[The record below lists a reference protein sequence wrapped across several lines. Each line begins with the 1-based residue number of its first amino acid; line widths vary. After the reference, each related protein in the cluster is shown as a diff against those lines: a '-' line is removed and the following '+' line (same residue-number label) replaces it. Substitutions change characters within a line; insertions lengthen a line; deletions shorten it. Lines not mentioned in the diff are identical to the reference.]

1 MKRYTPLF
9 EKEEG
14 LSEIYPKLSLPLK
27 DSDLSYLYDFF
38 NKEYF
43 SNELPQLNKIYFSP
57 LAKNVYGRYTH
68 AYNKDTTKH
77 RKIMVNGN
85 VRTSIKEVCDTM
97 IHEMIHV
104 WQYYMV
110 EKTGERKYKDEP
122 FFSFLLE
129 KDERGHMEYFKQ
141 WMDKFNHIGF
151 NIAISSDLAVD
162 VDLIAPAYAFVG
174 HSETS
179 KTAYLFSYI
188 DFKDMIPDVIN
199 QLNEYVGEGFI
210 TGYSYYVSK
219 DFAVT
224 GLPRLT
230 KQGKLPKNIKNFLFS
245 DAAEKYFMKS
255 KLTQPIIS
263 NTKMEIAVDDDK
275 ISPNLVQVTN
285 QLRKWR
291 EGEFGGRDSIYGY
304 FGNIIRVWYKDEF
317 KEDFGKLTGKQII
330 EKLQTIPENVYN
342 YLYKFWTEIPDAEI
356 KRSAGMDTVL
366 VYLTS
371 AMGDLMRSVST
382 GGKQGP
388 VDILTGE
395 PENKLKV
402 DKQKVFHPNFKMN
415 GADLSNLNR
424 GYGAFKERVNPA
436 RFRGLVHES
445 YLIKLKKDA
454 KKFSTK
460 YGVEKASP
468 INNPEFLKIQ
478 NAWID
483 YLLDQTEV
491 K

>member
-1 MKRYTPLF
+1 MKRYKPLF
-9 EKEEG
+9 EKEEV
-14 LSEIYPKLSLPLK
+14 LPEIYPKMSLPLK
-27 DSDLSYLYDFF
+27 DSDLSYLYDMF

-43 SNELPQLNKIYFSP
+43 SNELPKLNKIYFSP

-68 AYNKDTTKH
+68 AYNKDTTKL
-77 RKIMVNGN
+77 RNIMIIGN

-97 IHEMIHV
+97 LHEMIHV
-104 WQYYMV
+104 WQFYMA
-110 EKTGERKYKDEP
+110 EKTGEREYKDEP

-245 DAAEKYFMKS
+245 DTAEKYFMNS

-263 NTKMEIAVDDDK
+263 QNKMEIAVDDNRL
-275 ISPNLVQVTN
+275 SPILIQTVS
-285 QLRKWR
+285 QLNKWR
-291 EGEFGGRDSIYGY
+291 EGEFGGRDDIYGY
-304 FGNIIRVWYKDEF
+304 FGNIVRVWYEDEF
-317 KEDFGKLTGKQII
+317 KDNFGKLKPSEIR
-330 EKLQTIPENVYN
+330 EKLKTVPENAYN
-342 YLYKFWTEIPDAEI
+342 YLYKFWTEIPDVEI
-356 KRSAGMDTVL
+356 KRSGGMDSVVL
-366 VYLTS
+366 YLES
-371 AMGDLMRSVST
+371 AMMDMMRDAK
-382 GGKQGP
+382 KQAP
-388 VDILTGE
+388 IDILTGE
-395 PENKLKV
+395 PEFKSKV
-402 DKQKVFHPNFKMN
+402 DKEKVLNPTFKMN
-415 GADLSNLNR
+415 STELDNIN
-424 GYGAFKERVNPA
+424 YNYNKKFKDRVNTK
-436 RFRGLVHES
+436 RFRKLVHES
-445 YLIKLKKDA
+445 YWAKIKRKAKKYVGYEDSLKSPEFIKLQDM
-454 KKFSTK
+454 
-460 YGVEKASP
+460 
-468 INNPEFLKIQ
+468 
-478 NAWID
+478 WID
-483 YLLDQTEV
+483 YLLDQSV
-491 K
+491 IK